1 MIGRFCEVKS
11 DQKALRR
18 RRHVEPV
25 SIPPRDNKLRSIQ
38 KFLKA
43 KSEASRTPSVQKFL
57 KAKSEAS
64 RQRFR
69 VQKRD

>member
-25 SIPPRDNKLRSIQ
+25 SIQPRDNKLR
-38 KFLKA
+38 
-43 KSEASRTPSVQKFL
+43 SVQKFL

-64 RQRFR
+64 RNREQLESVWRR
-69 VQKRD
+69 HVEYPPSG